1 MKRFLKE
8 DEGGKSLVQMFVLVI
23 FHLLGLFSTVY
34 QTDNKYGYDTFV
46 LN

>member
-8 DEGGKSLVQMFVLVI
+8 DEGGKSLLQMFVLCI
-23 FHLLGLFSTVY
+23 HLLGLFRTVY